1 MNDRFKFRVWHK
13 DLKVI
18 FYNVQDLYD
27 PSSTDPESKL
37 HADCFGHLLNREK
50 LILMQ
55 STCLKD
61 KNDKLIYEG
70 DIIINRRSPNSLAS
84 EYKWIV
90 EFGEHET
97 SSDYY
102 ASRAYG
108 FYAKQIGFDDE
119 ASLVQIYDEIEILG
133 NIYQNPELLEVSTK
147 EQK

>member
-1 MNDRFKFRVWHK
+1 MTDRFKFRVWRPNCI
-13 DLKVI
+13 LLCT
-18 FYNVQDLYD
+18 N
-27 PSSTDPESKL
+27 
-37 HADCFGHLLNREK
+37 FGPRMYHFDLLNEALPLSK
-50 LILMQ
+50 EDVLMQ
-55 STCLKD
+55 CTGLKD

-70 DIIINRRSPNSLAS
+70 DIIINIRSPNSLGS